1 MPKTVYTIGVML
13 TALPTVQA
21 TMIPAGLENG
31 FKLAPVEKAGMEGYS
46 GRK

>member
-21 TMIPAGLENG
+21 TMMPAGLDND
-31 FKLAPVEKAGMEGYS
+31 FKLAPVEKAGVAGHS